1 MTTKQWLYMGG
12 AIIVLSI
19 IIGLLLQKGCN
30 KKKEIV
36 LNPTKQTI
44 DSANDAQRAVIAFR
58 DSMIAE
64 QLKVKSNND
73 SLKKIVKDQS
83 HQLDIKNVKISAL
96 LKEAAIYKRYND
108 TIAYVESCDILI
120 PEVERLMDENNAH
133 RKTNYA
139 LQNSLDSAVGQG
151 SFRYARIDYE
161 YDLLK
166 ARFDGVAEVADQLVQ
181 DNRKLDKKANKRF
194 VFGPQTGVMYD
205 IGNGKFV
212 PYIGFGATYRLIAF

>member
-1 MTTKQWLYMGG
+1 MTTKHWLYMGG

-19 IIGLLLQKGCN
+19 IIGLLLQKGC
-30 KKKEIV
+30 KKQKEII
-36 LNPTKQTI
+36 LNPTMKTV

-64 QLKVKSNND
+64 QAKVKLQTD
-73 SLKKIVKDQS
+73 SLKKVVKEQS
-83 HQLDIKNVKISAL
+83 HLLDIKNVKISAL
-96 LKEAAIYKRYND
+96 AKEASLYRKYND
-108 TIAYVESCDILI
+108 TAAYIESCDILI

-151 SFRYARIDYE
+151 SFRYARMDYE

-166 ARFDGVAEVADQLVQ
+166 ARFDDVAEVTDQLVQ
-181 DNRKLDKKANKRF
+181 DNRKLDRKANKRF
-194 VFGPQTGVMYD
+194 IVGPQSGVMYD

-212 PYIGFGATYRLIAF
+212 PYLGVGVTWKLVAF